1 MSQSDP
7 APRAASN
14 ATLAD
19 QVGQVTQA
27 MELADPDEGAP
38 PIDRWVNRL
47 AEVIGV
53 AVLAAIVLLVFFNAV
68 GRYLFAS
75 PIIWAEEIVI
85 SLIPWL
91 AMSGVFLSVRRRAVI
106 RLEYFTLRLPPA
118 LRTGVELFI
127 AIVSSATFV
136 LLAFYSFQ
144 YVTLFGYDVTTY
156 VKAPAWLFTS
166 SMFIGAAA
174 VVIAFLVNGY
184 RELKAD
190 RAPIGADRL

>member
-1 MSQSDP
+1 MTQP
-7 APRAASN
+7 EPPPPQASS

-19 QVGQVTQA
+19 QVGQVTQS
-27 MELADPDEGAP
+27 MELADPDHGAP
-38 PIDRWVNRL
+38 AIDRWVNRM

-53 AVLAAIVLLVFFNAV
+53 TVLATIVLLVFVNAV

-106 RLEYFTLRLPPA
+106 RLEYFTLRLPAA

-127 AIVSSATFV
+127 AIVSAATFV

-144 YVTLFGYDVTTY
+144 YVSLFGHDVTTY
-156 VKAPAWLFTS
+156 VQVPTGLFTS
-166 SMFIGAAA
+166 SMLIGAAA
-174 VVIAFLVNGY
+174 VVLAFLVNGY
-184 RELKAD
+184 RELKAS
-190 RAPIGADRL
+190 RAAIGADRQ